1 MYSFIKRISLF
12 ILIAISQSAFCQV
25 QEDFADGNFSTNPVW
40 SGNTS
45 EFLVNSIFQLQSNAD
60 TTTAANREVYL
71 STPSISIDDTQW
83 EFFVDPK
90 VSTSSNNRMDVF
102 LSSNEAVLNGNNTG
116 YFIRIGGTPD
126 EVALFRKDGQGSET
140 YVIQGV
146 VGSINSSSS
155 NPTKVKVTRDA
166 AGNWTLYADYNG
178 TGALFELV
186 GTGQDIT
193 YTSSSYFGILVRYSS
208 SNRQKYYADNI
219 YVGPIIVD
227 NVAPFVQE
235 VKVLSANSLE
245 LRFSESVSQITAEE
259 TANYIVNNGIGEP
272 VSAVRSASS
281 FSRVTLSFIANFQE
295 GIENILTTTAVED
308 LAGNDM
314 NPQQVPFLY
323 YRAKPY
329 DVVINEIM
337 ADPDPSVGLPP
348 VEYIE
353 LKNRTSFPINL
364 ENWKI
369 EANTNM
375 KDIPA
380 IIIQPDSFIVLTSLS
395 GEEYY
400 YDSLAVVGITSFPA
414 LTNTGARL
422 TLYNQD
428 TTVMSSVTYSDFWY
442 QNSIKAEGGYSLE
455 QVSPFNPCAGQENW
469 IASERFWGGTPGKRN
484 SVYSTSIDNQ
494 APQIDRVVVLAPD
507 TIRVFFSE
515 SIQNESMLNLS
526 SYSVDQQ
533 IGQPLSIATYPP
545 DFRSVKLALGSPLQ
559 SGVLYSIRV
568 ISSLLDCVGNAFDVE
583 STGRFALP
591 EIAQANDIVIN
602 EVLSNEKDEASD
614 FVELYNRSTKI
625 IDLATLQL
633 SQYDT
638 SMNVP
643 VNADFIAPDGYLIF
657 PGEYVVLT
665 DDIAGVKN
673 FYSTTNPNGF
683 LEMIGFPTLNNDDGT
698 VALSRISD
706 NAFIDKMV
714 YSTDLHFAL
723 LNDLDGVSLERVN
736 YDRPSNDRTNW
747 NSASS
752 NVGFTTPA
760 YRNSQYSP
768 LVETQAGNV
777 TISPEVFSP
786 DGDGFDDVVN
796 FAYAFDSPGF
806 TGTLSIYDS
815 NGRLVSYI
823 GRGLLLGTSGQY
835 SWNGINEQGEKAQ
848 LGIYIFVLD
857 AFTLEGKTSKIKKPF
872 VLAGKL

>member
-1 MYSFIKRISLF
+1 MYSIIKHTTLF
-12 ILIAISQSAFCQV
+12 IFIVFCNSAFCQV
-25 QEDFADGNFSTNPVW
+25 QDDFADGNFSSNPIW

-60 TTTAANREVYL
+60 TTSATNREVYL

-102 LSSNEAVLNGNNTG
+102 LSSNEAALNGNNTG
-116 YFIRIGGTPD
+116 YFVRIGGTPD
-126 EVALFRKDGQGSET
+126 EVALFRKDGQTSES

-146 VGSINSSSS
+146 NGSINSST
-155 NPTKVKVTRDA
+155 NHPTKVKVTRDA
-166 AGNWTLYADYNG
+166 AGNWTLFADYNG

-186 GTGQDIT
+186 GTAQDIT
-193 YTSSSYFGILVRYSS
+193 YTSSAYFGILVRYSD

-227 NVAPFVQE
+227 NVAPLVQSI
-235 VKVLSANSLE
+235 KVLSANSLE
-245 LRFSESVSQITAEE
+245 LQFSESVSQITAQE
-259 TANYIVNNGIGEP
+259 TANYLVNNGIGEP

-281 FSRVTLSFIANFQE
+281 FSKVTLSFIANFQE

-308 LAGNDM
+308 LSGNDM
-314 NPQQVPFLY
+314 NSQQVPFLY

-337 ADPDPSVGLPP
+337 ADPDPSVGLPT

-353 LKNRTSFPINL
+353 LMNRTSFPINL

-375 KDIPA
+375 KDIPS
-380 IIIQPDSFIVLTSLS
+380 IILQPDSFLVLTSIT
-395 GEEYY
+395 GQDYY
-400 YDSLAVVGITSFPA
+400 YDSLAVAGLTSFPA

-428 TTVMSSVTYSDFWY
+428 TTVMSSVTYSDSWY
-442 QNSIKAEGGYSLE
+442 QNSSKAEGGYSLE

-469 IASERFWGGTPGKRN
+469 IASERNWGGTPGKRN
-484 SVYSTSIDNQ
+484 SVFEAIADINHPTIE
-494 APQIDRVVVLAPD
+494 RVVVLAND
-507 TIRVFFSE
+507 TIRVFFNE
-515 SIQNESMLNLS
+515 SIREESMLDLT
-526 SYSVDQQ
+526 SYSIDQG
-533 IGQPLSIATYPP
+533 IGQPLNIATFSP
-545 DFRSVKLALGSPLQ
+545 DFRSVKLALAIPIQ
-559 SGVLYSIRV
+559 SGILYTIRV
-568 ISSLLDCVGNAFDVE
+568 VSSLLDCMGNAFDVE

-591 EIAQANDIVIN
+591 EIAQTNDIVIN
-602 EVLSNEKDEASD
+602 EILSNEKDGASD

-633 SQYDT
+633 SQFDT

-643 VNADFIAPDGYLIF
+643 INADFIAPDGYLFF
-657 PGEYVVLT
+657 PGEYLVLT
-665 DDIAGVKN
+665 DDVAGVN
-673 FYSTTNPNGF
+673 GFYSTTNPTGF
-683 LEMIGFPTLNNDDGT
+683 LEMSSFPSLNNDDGT

-706 NAFIDKMV
+706 NLFIDKMV
-714 YSTDLHFAL
+714 YTTALHFAL
-723 LNDLDGVSLERVN
+723 LNDLDGVSLERIN
-736 YDRPSNDRTNW
+736 YDRPSNDKTNW

-752 NVGFTTPA
+752 NVGFATPA

-768 LVETQAGNV
+768 LVDTQLG
-777 TISPEVFSP
+777 TISISPEVFSP

-796 FAYAFDSPGF
+796 FGYAFDTPGF

-815 NGRLVSYI
+815 NGRLVKYV

-848 LGIYIFVLD
+848 LGIYIFVMD
-857 AFTLEGKTSKIKKPF
+857 AFTLDGKISKIKKPF

>member
-1 MYSFIKRISLF
+1 MYSIIKHTTLF
-12 ILIAISQSAFCQV
+12 IFIIFCRSAFGQV
-25 QEDFADGNFSTNPVW
+25 QEDFADGNFSSNPIW

-60 TTTAANREVYL
+60 SITVTNREVYL

-83 EFFVDPK
+83 EFFVNPK
-90 VSTSSNNRMDVF
+90 VSTTSNNRMDVF
-102 LSSNEAVLNGNNTG
+102 LSSNEAALNGNNTG
-116 YFIRIGGTPD
+116 YFVRIGGTPD

-146 VGSINSSSS
+146 NGSINSST
-155 NPTKVKVTRDA
+155 NHPTKVKVTRDA

-178 TGALFELV
+178 TGALFQLV
-186 GTGQDIT
+186 GTAQDT
-193 YTSSSYFGILVRYSS
+193 AYTSSAYFGILVRYSS

-227 NVAPFVQE
+227 NVAPIVQSI
-235 VKVLSANSLE
+235 KVLSANSLE
-245 LRFSESVSQITAEE
+245 LQFSESVSLITAQE
-259 TANYIVNNGIGEP
+259 TANYLVNNGIGEP
-272 VSAVRSASS
+272 ISAVRSASS
-281 FSRVTLSFIANFQE
+281 FSKVTLSFIANFQE

-308 LAGNDM
+308 LSGNDM

-337 ADPDPSVGLPP
+337 ADPDPSAGLPP

-353 LKNRTSFPINL
+353 LLNRTSFPINL

-380 IIIQPDSFIVLTSLS
+380 IILQPDSFVVLTSIL
-395 GEEYY
+395 GLEYY
-400 YDSLAVVGITSFPA
+400 YDSLAVAGLLSFPA
-414 LTNTGARL
+414 LTNTGSRL

-428 TTVMSSVTYSDFWY
+428 TTVMSSVSYSDSWY
-442 QNSIKAEGGYSLE
+442 QNSIKADGGYSLE

-469 IASERFWGGTPGKRN
+469 IASERNWGGSPGKRN
-484 SVYSTSIDNQ
+484 SVYSAIVDINRPTIE
-494 APQIDRVVVLAPD
+494 RVVVLAND
-507 TIRVFFSE
+507 TIRVFFNE
-515 SIQNESMLNLS
+515 SIREESMLDLT
-526 SYSVDQQ
+526 SYSIDQG
-533 IGQPLSIATYPP
+533 IEQPLSIATFSP
-545 DFRSVKLALGSPLQ
+545 DFRSVKLALSSPIQ
-559 SGVLYSIRV
+559 SGILYTIRV
-568 ISSLLDCVGNAFDVE
+568 VSSLLDCMGNAFNVE

-602 EVLSNEKDEASD
+602 EVLSNEKDGASD
-614 FVELYNRSTKI
+614 FVELYNRSSKI

-633 SQYDT
+633 SQFDT

-657 PGEYVVLT
+657 PGEYLVLT
-665 DDIAGVKN
+665 DDIAGVKD

-683 LEMIGFPTLNNDDGT
+683 LEMSSFPSLNNDDGT

-706 NAFIDKMV
+706 NTFIDKMV
-714 YSTDLHFAL
+714 YSTALHFAL
-723 LNDLDGVSLERVN
+723 LNDLDGVSLERIN
-736 YDRPSNDRTNW
+736 YERPSNDKTNW

-752 NVGFTTPA
+752 NVGFGTPA
-760 YRNSQYSP
+760 YRNSQFSP
-768 LVETQAGNV
+768 LVETQLGNV

-796 FAYAFDSPGF
+796 FGYAFDSPGF

-815 NGRLVSYI
+815 NGRLVSYV

-835 SWNGINEQGEKAQ
+835 SWDGINEQGEKAQ
-848 LGIYIFVLD
+848 LGIYVFVMD
-857 AFTLEGKTSKIKKPF
+857 AFSLDGKTSKIKKPF